1 MKRIGL
7 VGARGYTGAE
17 LLKLIAAHPGL
28 ELAFISSR
36 ERLGQSVDG
45 FDLRYVDHD
54 PQALAQI
61 PVDAVL
67 LAVPNGKAAMYAEAF
82 SAAQPDT
89 VIVDL
94 SADHRFDDQWG
105 YGLPEHHRAAL
116 RGARRISN
124 PGCYATAMQ
133 LVLVPLARAGWLD
146 TSIPPQCF
154 GVSGY
159 SGAGTTPSDKNN
171 LELLHDNLMPYASIG
186 HVHER
191 EVSRQ
196 LGTPIEFMPN
206 VAEFFSGISMTVN
219 VHLNAPRTAAQMREL
234 LHAAYA
240 DETLIELTDAA
251 PWVRDIAG
259 THGAR
264 IGGIA
269 VSEDGR
275 RVVVHSTLDNLLK
288 GAATQAMQ
296 NINLA
301 LGEAELAGIPGFERM
316 NK

>member
-82 SAAQPDT
+82 AAAQPDT

-94 SADHRFDDQWG
+94 SADHRFDDQWV

-116 RGARRISN
+116 RGAQRISN

-234 LHAAYA
+234 LDAAYA

-301 LGEAELAGIPGFERM
+301 LGEDELAGIPGFERM

>member
-1 MKRIGL
+1 MKRVGL

-17 LLKLIAAHPGL
+17 LLKLIAAHPQL

-54 PQALAQI
+54 PQALAAI

-82 SAAQPDT
+82 SAAQPNA

-94 SADHRFDDQWG
+94 SADHRFDERWV
-105 YGLPEHHRAAL
+105 YGLPEHHREAL
-116 RGARRISN
+116 RGALLISN

-133 LVLVPLARAGWLD
+133 LALVPLARAGWLD
-146 TSIPPQCF
+146 ASFPPQCF

-171 LELLHDNLMPYASIG
+171 LELLRDNLMPYASIG

-196 LGTPIEFMPN
+196 LGTAIEFMPN

-219 VHLNAPRTAAQMREL
+219 AHLNAPRTAAQVHEL
-234 LHAAYA
+234 LTAAYA
-240 DETLIELTDAA
+240 DEPLLELTETA

-259 THGAR
+259 AHGAR
-264 IGGIA
+264 IGGIV
-269 VSEDGR
+269 VSENGR
-275 RVVVHSTLDNLLK
+275 RVVIHSTLDNLLK

-301 LGEAELAGIPGFERM
+301 LGHEELTGIPRFERTT
-316 NK
+316 K